1 MDVATVSVLCA
12 AFFVVAALYSSVG
25 HAGASG
31 YLATMALLGIA
42 PEQMKPTALVLN
54 ILVSALAA
62 GSFARA
68 GFFDFRLFAPFALAS
83 VPMAFVGGAIQAP
96 SGVYRVVVGVV
107 LLFAATRFLID
118 VSASRSTSGGR
129 PALWVSLAWGAGIG
143 LLSGLTGVGGGIFLT
158 PLLLLAGWADARRA
172 SAVSA
177 AFIFVNSIAGLAGHL
192 ASVGQVPDAIRF
204 WAPAALVGGFLGA
217 RVGSRHL
224 APKSLRRV
232 LALVLLV
239 AGLKL
244 VAS

>member
-1 MDVATVSVLCA
+1 MLTGLI
-12 AFFVVAALYSSVG
+12 FVAAMLYASVG
-25 HAGASG
+25 HGGASG
-31 YLATMALLGIA
+31 YLAAMALFGVA
-42 PEQMKPTALVLN
+42 PEVMKPTALVLN

-68 GFFDFRLFAPFALAS
+68 GFFDSRLFGPFALAS

-96 SGVYRVVVGVV
+96 GDLYRAIVGIV
-107 LLFAATRFLID
+107 LLLAATRFLID
-118 VSASRSTSGGR
+118 VPAARSDRGGR

-192 ASVGQVPDAIRF
+192 ASVGQVPGAIRF

-217 RVGSRHL
+217 RAGSRHL

>member
-1 MDVATVSVLCA
+1 MLTGLI
-12 AFFVVAALYSSVG
+12 FVAAMLYASVG
-25 HAGASG
+25 HGGASG
-31 YLATMALLGIA
+31 YLAAMALFGVA
-42 PEQMKPTALVLN
+42 PEVMKPTALVLN

-68 GFFDFRLFAPFALAS
+68 GFFDFRLFWPFALAS

-96 SGVYRVVVGVV
+96 GGVYRAIVGIV

-118 VSASRSTSGGR
+118 VPAARSDQGGR
-129 PALWVSLAWGAGIG
+129 PALWSSLAWGAGIG

-192 ASVGQVPDAIRF
+192 ASVGQVPGAIRI